1 MSTLQTDANTAG
13 APRPPPPPPP
23 PRCVPNRLQNE
34 SEKMSDNK
42 ENESPEL
49 RTSERAID
57 GEVKQRPEQSRLAPA
72 RRAAEEQARRSKLE
86 PKKKPMPQENGVG
99 ATSRLYAPST
109 AEQAIGKV
117 KHLTESAKFK
127 GAQRTAAQNARRL
140 QTEREKLSG
149 IKLYNKRPQEHGAVE
164 LHSTQVPVK
173 HAKKETSEVGTSK
186 SFAARQ
192 TVAAPPQSRSLPLAD
207 ITNNSRDSETHGV
220 QFYVES
226 GANVC
231 TGDHERIIADH
242 RSEVERLNH
251 ELDASKSEVDRL
263 NHELNASKSEVDRL
277 NHELNAS
284 KSEVDRLNHE
294 LDASKASH
302 DEKMRRFGDQVAIL
316 SSMISSPDTGGDD
329 AGRGRAGLDGGEED
343 KRRRAARDGVPK
355 TRQRGSDKLKYVKR
369 ACGKVAEHPGKML
382 VTMQDAFAGQ
392 DSAAAAAA
400 AAIAA
405 LRDGSTVRGVMMG
418 QIMAE
423 VFARVGTKRLNQEQF
438 VEWLISSAPAFQS
451 AQVGGATRYFV
462 LRKDGTKYSS
472 PLTIEQSGFAR
483 DRNSLFYAATDALQA
498 SDNELDLALREFTS
512 KSMTKGASRMH
523 QGRAVYRYTLTIATG
538 NAETQKEDKA
548 NKFIEMFYVGES
560 TDVETRI
567 NAHMDHIFEPVDET
581 TGATHQ
587 MGHRMARAAIAGADS
602 PSAVKF
608 QAKCL
613 IALDEHSALLLAKSY
628 VDFCRRHSKNVPSTS
643 AGIMEVCRIIGAVG
657 FVQEAFYTVI
667 YNSLISESTD
677 ERLGMNYSQPG
688 IIRTSSTS
696 QFDQHLPLKEHRR
709 RMGQERKQR
718 QERPGTSGGEGM
730 TGEENRRHFVQIA
743 LLEEGRD
750 IRYLRWSDEKG
761 EDTDFYA
768 FKSGDAPGAEP
779 RKISGDT
786 PVAITMTPDGEGGR
800 SEHARVSLENVDLKQ
815 PYGVITYRRFEV
827 DFVDVNGKNVRVPVR
842 REFFSVWIH
851 DLPSER
857 KYLDPTN
864 IEDLHRPSA
873 GNRIAVCTFL
883 CENSDQAWDA
893 ARARCKFFNEA
904 VGLPAESKE
913 GAYPKHKRHKGT
925 GQSYVVVLLNSSGR
939 VGKGASARFYDERPP
954 EVDMVYHVRCKL
966 DPTIKPT
973 PNRETTHAVAVERT
987 YEKAYQAA
995 IKHRQTPIVWN
1006 TTVREAIEYA
1016 TSRESEV
1023 KDSVFW
1029 RPPPGDQ

>member
-1 MSTLQTDANTAG
+1 MEN
-13 APRPPPPPPP
+13 
-23 PRCVPNRLQNE
+23 
-34 SEKMSDNK
+34 NK

-117 KHLTESAKFK
+117 KTLTESAKFK
-127 GAQRTAAQNARRL
+127 GAQRTAAQKARRL
-140 QTEREKLSG
+140 QTEKEQLSGISG
-149 IKLYNKRPQEHGAVE
+149 IKLYNKRPQENHAVE

-173 HAKKETSEVGTSK
+173 RTKKKTSEVGTSK

-192 TVAAPPQSRSLPLAD
+192 TVAASPQSRSLPLAD

-220 QFYVES
+220 QFYVGS

-231 TGDHERIIADH
+231 TGDHERMIADH

-251 ELDASKSEVDRL
+251 EL
-263 NHELNASKSEVDRL
+263 NASKSEVERL
-277 NHELNAS
+277 NH
-284 KSEVDRLNHE
+284 D

-329 AGRGRAGLDGGEED
+329 AGRRRAGGDGGEED
-343 KRRRAARDGVPK
+343 KGRRAARDGVPK
-355 TRQRGSDKLKYVKR
+355 TRQRGYDELKYVKR
-369 ACGKVAEHPGKML
+369 ACGEVAAHPSNML

-392 DSAAAAAA
+392 DRAAAAA

-405 LRDGSTVRGVMMG
+405 LRDGSTVHGVRMG

-423 VFARVGTKRLNQEQF
+423 VFARVGTKRLNREQF

-462 LRKDGTKYSS
+462 LRKNGTKYSS

-483 DRNSLFYAATDALQA
+483 DRNSLLYAATDALQA
-498 SDNELDLALREFTS
+498 SDDELNLALREFTS
-512 KSMTKGASRMH
+512 KSMTKGALRMH
-523 QGRAVYRYTLTIATG
+523 QGRAVYQYQLSIPVG
-538 NAETQKEDKA
+538 NTDTQEKDKA
-548 NKFIEMFYVGES
+548 KEFIEMVYVGES
-560 TDVETRI
+560 TDVEARI
-567 NAHMDHIFEPVDET
+567 NTHMDHIFEPVDET
-581 TGATHQ
+581 TGATHAQ
-587 MGHRMARAAIAGADS
+587 KGHLMAQAAIAGADS
-602 PSAVKF
+602 PTEVKF
-608 QAKCL
+608 KAKCL

-628 VDFCRRHSKNVPSTS
+628 VDFCRRLSKNVPSTS

-667 YNSLISESTD
+667 YNSLSSESTD
-677 ERLGMNYSQPG
+677 ERFGMNYSQPG

-696 QFDQHLPLKEHRR
+696 PFDQHLPLKEHWRR
-709 RMGQERKQR
+709 VRQERKQR

-730 TGEENRRHFVQIA
+730 PGEEYRRHFVQIA
-743 LLEEGRD
+743 LPEEGRD

-761 EDTDFYA
+761 TDTEFYA
-768 FKSGDAPGAEP
+768 LKSGDAPGAEP

-786 PVAITMTPDGEGGR
+786 SVAITMTPDGEGGR
-800 SEHARVSLENVDLKQ
+800 SEHATVSAENVDLKK
-815 PYGVITYRRFEV
+815 PYGVITHRRFEV
-827 DFVDVNGKNVRVPVR
+827 DFVKVKGKNVRVPVR
-842 REFFSVWIH
+842 REFFSVWIQN
-851 DLPSER
+851 PPPER
-857 KYLDPTN
+857 EYLDPTN

-873 GNRIAVCTFL
+873 GNRTAVCTFL
-883 CENSDQAWDA
+883 CANSDQAWNA
-893 ARARCKFFNEA
+893 AIERCKFFNGA
-904 VGLPAESKE
+904 VGLPAESME
-913 GAYPKHKRHKGT
+913 GAYPKPKVHKGT
-925 GQSYVVVLLNSSGR
+925 GQPYVVVLLNSSGR
-939 VGKGASARFYDERPP
+939 VGTGASARFYDERPP
-954 EVDMVYHVRCKL
+954 EVDMVYLVRCKL
-966 DPTIKPT
+966 KGKTPV
-973 PNRETTHAVAVERT
+973 PNRKTTHAVAVERT
-987 YEKAYQAA
+987 YEQAYEAA

-1016 TSRESEV
+1016 TDRESEV